1 MYDAISYKILQALKR
16 SKVLRFSDLKAIV
29 KNPRTLT
36 IKLKKLQRLGLVRK
50 GSEGY
55 RLTERGLRVEK
66 LLEELDE
73 ALKEP
78 GFEVRNVERIPHA
91 YLAPVIKRYCEMLRD
106 LLGDRLISVM
116 LFGSVA
122 RGDWDKDSDIDIL
135 VVAEGWRGKPVWE
148 RIKELRKAINS
159 LEQTPEYLEAVR
171 MGYWPVVQNYP
182 LSPEEARRFKR
193 IYLDAIID
201 GIILYDRDGFLEAV
215 LRSLRRRLEEM
226 GSHRVV
232 LPNRRFYW
240 VLKRLRAGEV
250 IALE

>member
-1 MYDAISYKILQALKR
+1 
-16 SKVLRFSDLKAIV
+16 
-29 KNPRTLT
+29 
-36 IKLKKLQRLGLVRK
+36 
-50 GSEGY
+50 
-55 RLTERGLRVEK
+55 
-66 LLEELDE
+66 
-73 ALKEP
+73 
-78 GFEVRNVERIPHA
+78 VERIPHA

-135 VVAEGWRGKPVWE
+135 VVAEGWGDKPVWE
-148 RIKELRKAINS
+148 RIKELRKAINR

-171 MGYWPVVQNYP
+171 TGYWPVIQNYP
-182 LSPEEARRFKR
+182 LSPDEARRFKR

-201 GIILYDRDGFLEAV
+201 GIILYDREGFLERV
-215 LRSLRRRLEEM
+215 LRSLRRRLEEL

-232 LPNRRFYW
+232 LPNGRFYW
-240 VLKRLRAGEV
+240 VLKKVRAGEV

>member
-16 SKVLRFSDLKAIV
+16 SETLRFSDLKAIV

-36 IKLKKLQRLGLVRK
+36 LKLKKLQKLGLVRR
-50 GSEGY
+50 GAEGY

-66 LLEELDE
+66 ILKELDE
-73 ALKEP
+73 ALEEP
-78 GFEVRNVERIPHA
+78 GFEVKNVERIPHA
-91 YLAPVIKRYCEMLRD
+91 YFAPVIKRYCELLKD
-106 LLGDRLISVM
+106 VLGDRLISVM

-135 VVAEGWRGKPVWE
+135 IVAKGWGDKPVWE
-148 RIKELRKAINS
+148 RIKELRRAMNL

-171 MGYWPVVQNYP
+171 MGYWPVIQNYP
-182 LSPEEARRFKR
+182 LTPDEARRFKR
-193 IYLDAIID
+193 IYLDSIID
-201 GIILYDRDGFLEAV
+201 GIILYDREGFLEGV
-215 LRSLRRRLEEM
+215 LESIRRRLEEL

-232 LPNRRFYW
+232 LPNGRFYW